1 MKLTHC
7 LAAAIF
13 SIAVAGQLSAALVQ
27 IAQPNGA
34 YTSSTNLLPVSAAE
48 LSNVNSL
55 TDGTFTATFSEPLQV
70 ATVPTNWF
78 NWGTPPTVENATP
91 RVLITPGVNASLLTI
106 TFSQA
111 VSVFGLE
118 AMPDAFGTTQMT
130 ENFYNGS
137 TNIGSIVLSPDGSVS
152 ALLFAASSTT
162 PITSVDITAVGTDFA
177 VANLRYSLA
186 NAATVPEPGAWMGM
200 MTGLGLILAL
210 RRRKLA

>member
-78 NWGTPPTVENATP
+78 NWGTPPTVESATP
-91 RVLITPGVNASLLTI
+91 RVLITPGTTATLLTI

-130 ENFYNGS
+130 ENFYNGA

-186 NAATVPEPGAWMGM
+186 TGATIPEPGTWMGM
-200 MTGLGLILAL
+200 MTGLGLLVAL

>member
-27 IAQPNGA
+27 IAQPNAA
-34 YTSSTNLLPVSAAE
+34 YTSSTNLLPVTAAE

-78 NWGTPPTVENATP
+78 NWGTPPTVESATP
-91 RVLITPGVNASLLTI
+91 RVLITPGTTATLLTI

-130 ENFYNGS
+130 ENFYNGA

>member
-27 IAQPNGA
+27 IAQPNAA
-34 YTSSTNLLPVSAAE
+34 YTSSTNLLPVTAPE

-55 TDGTFTATFSEPLQV
+55 TDGIFTATFSEPLQV

-78 NWGTPPTVENATP
+78 NWGTPPTVESATP
-91 RVLITPGVNASLLTI
+91 RVLITPGTTATLLTI

-130 ENFYNGS
+130 ENFYNGA

-186 NAATVPEPGAWMGM
+186 TTVPEPGTWMGI
-200 MTGLGLILAL
+200 MTGLGLIVAL